1 LRAGADF
8 HGEGLACKNGEIAP
22 PRDGSGVVLRLDE
35 LLETLGDLALELL
48 DDAAK
53 SLKDAGVEIVVG
65 DLEKP
70 ETLDAAFRGVDKVFL
85 LTAVGPQAVT
95 QASNGNTAAKRAG
108 RPYVVRLS
116 AVKAA
121 LDSPTRIG
129 RQHAETEAEL
139 KASGLPYTILKPHFY
154 IQNTMLA
161 AQTVASDGVI
171 YMPFKEGR
179 LGMIDIRDIGA
190 VAAKVLTSGGHQGK
204 TYTLTGPASISFH
217 DVAAGLSKALG
228 KEVNYMD
235 VPLEAGR
242 EAMLGMGLPQW
253 TADAYVEY
261 FKAYS
266 EGWGDFTTNDVEEIT
281 GKPARCYETFARDFA
296 WAFGGQPARA
306 SAAA

>member
-1 LRAGADF
+1 MARNRKILVTGAT
-8 HGEGLACKNGEIAP
+8 GNVGGAVTANLIAMGASVRTLV
-22 PRDGSGVVLRLDE
+22 RDESK
-35 LLETLGDLALELL
+35 AQ
-48 DDAAK
+48 
-53 SLKDAGVEIVVG
+53 SLKDAGVELVVG

-95 QASNGNTAAKRAG
+95 QASNGIAAAKRAG

-121 LDSPTRIG
+121 PDSPTRIG

-171 YMPFKEGR
+171 YMPFKDGR

-217 DVAAGLSKALG
+217 DVAAGLSRALG
-228 KEVNYMD
+228 KEVNYRD

-242 EAMLGMGLPQW
+242 EAMLGMGLPEW
-253 TADAYVEY
+253 TADAYSEY
-261 FKAYS
+261 FKVYS
-266 EGWGDFTTNDVEEIT
+266 EDWGDFTTNDVEEIT
-281 GKPARCYETFARDFA
+281 GKPARSYETFARDFA
-296 WAFGGQPARA
+296 WAFGGEPARA
-306 SAAA
+306 LAAA